1 MTFGS
6 AELVRCVECRENPV
20 EASYPLCRGCQMDRK
35 RRDRRIKGICYRYGI
50 PFVEAV
56 EVVAWNDAFGDRF
69 MEA

>member
-1 MTFGS
+1 
-6 AELVRCVECRENPV
+6 
-20 EASYPLCRGCQMDRK
+20 MDRK